1 MTDILLAIIAGLIG
15 VDVYF
20 KHVVNKDGKSSSFSE
35 LLTLL
40 GLILI
45 IGGLFYAMA
54 GGFNSWLG

>member
-1 MTDILLAIIAGLIG
+1 MQIILLAIIAGLIG
-15 VDVYF
+15 TDIYF
-20 KHVVNKDGKSSSFSE
+20 KHAVRKDGTSSSFSE

-54 GGFNSWLG
+54 SGFNSWLG